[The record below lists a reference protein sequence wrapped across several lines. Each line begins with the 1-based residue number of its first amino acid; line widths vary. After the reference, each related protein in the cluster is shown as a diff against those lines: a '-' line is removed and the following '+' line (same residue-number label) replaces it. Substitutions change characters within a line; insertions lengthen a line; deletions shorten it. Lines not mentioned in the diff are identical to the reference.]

1 MKTVTLFKPEDFQGF
16 SQFSKETQEGL
27 QSYLESLNEILN
39 DMDYWD
45 WKPLITSIVKPLW
58 HSLNLNPDSIEENFY
73 IFKFAVL
80 DTLYENNGETLI
92 KEIHNLLDEGDGEDI
107 PSIIRITS
115 YEGIYFIT
123 VTKHFTI

>member
-73 IFKFAVL
+73 IFKFAVP
-80 DTLYENNGETLI
+80 DYLYRGDI
-92 KEIHNLLDEGDGEDI
+92 IFKEIHNLLDDGDGEDI
-107 PSIIRITS
+107 PAKIRITS
-115 YEGIYFIT
+115 SEEIHLIT
-123 VTKHFTI
+123 VTKYFTI